1 MSLRIVFKVFSALLL
16 LLQLAACD
24 IHHGGITVRENSE
37 DCELEISYLDIQFF
51 CHNAERPAFYI
62 GKGDFVA
69 IDHLGNFDI
78 NDTITE
84 KVPLNEFNFDL
95 PAIEI
100 FNSEV
105 GVGFKLLIEE
115 KTDEGIFTLHFS
127 FPEKWYPA
135 VQEYNRF
142 WAHLVAEEDE
152 HIFGGGE
159 QYTYLNLKGRNYPIW
174 VREQGVGRNKS
185 SEVTQVMDE
194 LYGGG
199 GDYHTTYW
207 PQASYMSSRKYYIE
221 STFEAYHELDF
232 SVADRNTI
240 YWHNSVPSLGSD
252 GGECVTCYLSILIKP
267 TLLELVQMVNPGQ
280 PELPDWVYNGAI
292 LGVQGGTDKMLQYLN
307 DARDHGIQVAG
318 MWIQDWSGKIVTD
331 FGTRVFWNWRWND
344 TWYPDLDTVIQDLD
358 AEGVKVTA
366 YITAHL
372 NVDGDIFQDA
382 ANEDYWLKAENGD
395 QLLQDYGH
403 FTVGT
408 VDIIRP
414 SYDCNCINTART
426 WYKNLIQENLI
437 NFGFA
442 GWMADFGEY
451 TPVGARSKYSARWW
465 GDDHGEVLHQT
476 FSQEWASLNREAV
489 EESGK
494 LGEIMYWM
502 RSGGV
507 TSKIDQVMSWA
518 GDQTVDW
525 TQSDGLP
532 SSIVSA
538 LSLAASGMGLTHS
551 DIGGYTGSAIFGLVR
566 SKELLLRW
574 AEYSMFSP
582 VMRTHEGNE
591 PEANHQFYTD
601 SDTMEK
607 FGRLTQIFTTLKN
620 YTKAAVKQNAEEH
633 IPVMRPLFL
642 MFENDT
648 EAFNQDYEYM
658 YGDDLLVAPVLI
670 PGTESWQ
677 VYLPGPETWV
687 HLWSDEVLEG
697 PLTYEVSSPLGKPPV
712 FYRESSAWRDLFVQ
726 IKESFNF

>member
-1 MSLRIVFKVFSALLL
+1 VVSVLLL
-16 LLQLAACD
+16 LFQFSVCD
-24 IHHGGITVRENSE
+24 IQHGGITIRENTE
-37 DCELEISYLDIQFF
+37 DCELEVSYLDIQFF
-51 CHNAERPAFYI
+51 CHNAERPSFYM
-62 GKGDFVA
+62 GKGDFIAV
-69 IDHLGNFDI
+69 DHLGNFDI

-84 KVPLNEFNFDL
+84 KVALREFEFNL
-95 PAIEI
+95 PAIDI
-100 FNSEV
+100 FNTES
-105 GVGFKLLIEE
+105 GIGFELLIEE
-115 KTDEGIFTLHFS
+115 KPDDGLFTLHFS
-127 FPEKWYPA
+127 FPDKWYPA

-142 WAHLVAEEDE
+142 WAHIVAEEDE

-159 QYTYLNLKGRNYPIW
+159 QYTFLNLKGRNYPIW

-185 SEVTQVMDE
+185 SEVTQVMDA
-194 LYGGG
+194 LYHGG

-221 STFEAYHELDF
+221 STYESYHELDF
-232 SVADRNTI
+232 SEDDRNTI
-240 YWHNSVPSLGSD
+240 YWHHTVPSLGTA
-252 GGECVTCYLSILIKP
+252 GGECVTCHLSILIKP
-267 TLLELVQMVNPGQ
+267 TLMELVQTINPGQ
-280 PELPDWVYNGAI
+280 PELPEWVYNGAI

-331 FGTRVFWNWRWND
+331 FGTRVFWNWKWNS
-344 TWYPDLDTVIQDLD
+344 TWYPDLDTVIKDLD
-358 AEGVKVTA
+358 DEGVKVTA

-372 NVDGDIFQDA
+372 NTEGDVFQDA
-382 ANEDYWLKAENGD
+382 ANEDYWLKDANGN
-395 QLLQDYGH
+395 QLLQDFGH
-403 FTVGT
+403 FNVGT
-408 VDIIRP
+408 VDIISP
-414 SYDCNCINTART
+414 SYDCNCINTARS
-426 WYKNLIQENLI
+426 WYKELIKENMI

-451 TPVGARSKYSARWW
+451 TPIGARSKYSARWW
-465 GDDHGEVLHQT
+465 GEDHGEVLHQT
-476 FSQEWASLNREAV
+476 YSQEWASLNREAV

-502 RSGGV
+502 RSGGI
-507 TSKIDQVMSWA
+507 TSKINQVMSWA

-525 TQSDGLP
+525 TKSDGLP

-538 LSLAASGMGLTHS
+538 LSFATSGMGLTHS
-551 DIGGYTGSAIFGLVR
+551 DIGGYTGSAEYGLVR

-591 PEANHQFYTD
+591 PAANHQFYTD
-601 SDTMEK
+601 IDTMEQ

-620 YTKAAVKQNAEEH
+620 YTKEAVRQNSVDH

-670 PGTESWQ
+670 PGADSWT
-677 VYLPGPETWV
+677 VYLPGPENWV
-687 HLWSDEVLEG
+687 HLWSDELLQG
-697 PLTYEVSSPLGKPPV
+697 PLVYEVLSPLGKPPV
-712 FYRESSAWRDLFVQ
+712 FYRESSPWKELFVQ
-726 IKESFNF
+726 IKRNYNL